1 MPRGRV
7 RRASLIRSK
16 RRRNFVFHICY
27 FLCQQFVFHPDFR
40 IRRKLYSLR
49 DLIICNEGVLIAKI
63 SSIFRRWNYSIMFSQ
78 LLMPQNLQ
86 LRINSDL
93 DRSPQLV
100 PACALIS
107 NQNRSLAM
115 FVASRCHSKLY
126 KRTIVQ
132 TLLHTLLH
140 TLCCCTVE
148 QFGKVLSLERCRL
161 SAGRRLFVLDTKGL
175 SMVAV
180 EWGG

>member
-1 MPRGRV
+1 M
-7 RRASLIRSK
+7 IRSK
-16 RRRNFVFHICY
+16 KRRNFVFHISY
-27 FLCQQFVFHPDFR
+27 FLCKQFVFTPDFR

-49 DLIICNEGVLIAKI
+49 DLIICNEGVPITKI

-132 TLLHTLLH
+132 TLLHTL
-140 TLCCCTVE
+140 CCCTVE